1 MDGEH
6 RAMLIKTLEL
16 IETTRGEISRLRQE
30 IELTRI
36 TVDRSQDLLSRTS
49 AFPRTRGRFIGR

>member
-6 RAMLIKTLEL
+6 RALLIKTLEL

-36 TVDRSQDLLSRTS
+36 TVDRSHDLLSRTR
-49 AFPRTRGRFIGR
+49 ALPRASGRFIGR